1 MKSTSLYSNSNEQ
14 WIYDVFI
21 NFRGEDTRKNFVSHL
36 HAALANLGVNTFL
49 DSDNLL
55 KEKELRDKLVGAIE
69 SSHISIVVFSENYTE
84 SSWCLYE
91 LEKILECRTT
101 YGHVVFPVFYNI
113 DPSVVRHQTGE
124 FGKALELRAK
134 KMYHGNGVV
143 DALSDWK
150 SLLNQA
156 ANLSGWDANNFRNE
170 AELVKSIVK
179 EVLAKLDSSHLSIT
193 EYPVGL
199 EPRIQEVIEFIDD
212 QSNIACMAGIWGMG
226 GSGKTTTAK
235 AIYNQIHRKFEDR
248 SFIENIREVCEKDND
263 GIIRLQEQ
271 LLSDVLKVKVKK
283 IHSITSGTTMIEKRL
298 VRKKVLVVL
307 DDVSTFEQIKAL
319 CGNRKW
325 FASGS
330 VLIVTTRDVHLLKL
344 LKVAH
349 VCTMKEMDEDDSL
362 ELFCWHAFREPI
374 PRKYFGKL
382 SRNVVAY
389 CGGLPLALEVLGS
402 YLYERTIRE
411 WESVLSKLERIP
423 NDQVQEKLKI
433 SYDGLEDDMEKDIF
447 LDICCFFIGKDR
459 AYVAKILNGCGLYA
473 DIGITVLVERSLV
486 KVEKNNKLGMH
497 DLLRDMGREIVR
509 QSSAKNSGNRSRL
522 WFHEDV
528 HDVLT
533 KNMGTE
539 TVEGL
544 VFKSQRT
551 DRVCF
556 NTNSFKEMK
565 KLRLLQLDSVD
576 LIGDYGCLSNQ
587 LRWVK
592 WQGFTSFNY
601 IPDDFYQR
609 NLVAIDL
616 KHSNITQVWNEMML
630 LEKLEILNLSHCKY
644 LRNSPDFSKLPNL
657 EKLIM
662 KDCPNLSDIHPS
674 VGDLNRLVL
683 INLKDCTSLN
693 NLPKKIYQLKSLKT
707 LILSGCSMIDN
718 LEEEVVQ
725 MESLTTLIA
734 KDTGVKE
741 VPYSIV
747 RSKNIAYISLC
758 GFEGLARD
766 VFPSLI
772 WSWMSPTM
780 NPLPRISPFGNMA
793 LSVASINVQNNNLG
807 FLSPMV
813 RSLSQLRTVCI
824 QCRSKIQ
831 LTQELQR
838 ILDDQY
844 DVNLPKS
851 ETSNESQISNLSS
864 RSLLIRMGSCHIGID
879 TLGKSISQG
888 LTAIDSSDFF
898 LPGGNYHSWLA
909 YKGKGPSALFEVPD
923 HQTNGIILR
932 VVYSSIS
939 ENMGVECLTSFLII
953 NYTKCTVKIYKRD
966 TVMSFNSED
975 WKGLTSNLVPGDEVE
990 IFLVFGHGLIVKEIA
1005 VYLIYDQ
1012 SISVEVDLSEEV
1024 KLQPWPK
1031 VDMQPSLNVKAEA
1044 STDAKT
1050 SFQKFK
1056 ESIFTRLPK
1065 IMRTCLGLNEH
1076 GD

>member
-1 MKSTSLYSNSNEQ
+1 MSLKKSWNVALLMVMLFSLY
-14 WIYDVFI
+14 FI
-21 NFRGEDTRKNFVSHL
+21 TSIRRLCGIKPVILEKRWNCGLRKRTMGMGLLMLCRVG
-36 HAALANLGVNTFL
+36 GVCSTKL
-49 DSDNLL
+49 QIC
-55 KEKELRDKLVGAIE
+55 LVGMPI
-69 SSHISIVVFSENYTE
+69 ISV
-84 SSWCLYE
+84 
-91 LEKILECRTT
+91 
-101 YGHVVFPVFYNI
+101 
-113 DPSVVRHQTGE
+113 
-124 FGKALELRAK
+124 
-134 KMYHGNGVV
+134 
-143 DALSDWK
+143 
-150 SLLNQA
+150 
-156 ANLSGWDANNFRNE
+156 
-170 AELVKSIVK
+170 
-179 EVLAKLDSSHLSIT
+179 
-193 EYPVGL
+193 
-199 EPRIQEVIEFIDD
+199 
-212 QSNIACMAGIWGMG
+212 CMAGIWGMG

-248 SFIENIREVCEKDND
+248 SFVENIREVCEKDND

-283 IHSITSGTTMIEKRL
+283 IHSITSGTTKIEKRL
-298 VRKKVLVVL
+298 VRKTVLVVL

-325 FASGS
+325 FGSGS

-349 VCTMKEMDEDDSL
+349 VCTMKEMGEDDSL
-362 ELFCWHAFREPI
+362 ELFCWHAFREPS
-374 PRKYFGKL
+374 PRKYFGIL

-389 CGGLPLALEVLGS
+389 CGGLPLALEILGS
-402 YLYERTIRE
+402 YLYGRTIRE

-486 KVEKNNKLGMH
+486 KVEKNNKLAMH

-509 QSSAKNSGNRSRL
+509 QSSAKSSGNRSRL
-522 WFHEDV
+522 WFHDDV

-533 KNMGTE
+533 KNTGTE

-544 VFKSQRT
+544 VFKLQRT
-551 DRVCF
+551 DRVWF

-565 KLRLLQLDSVD
+565 KLRLLQLDCVD

-601 IPDDFYQR
+601 IPDDFYQQ

-616 KHSNITQVWNEMML
+616 KHSNIRQVWNEMML
-630 LEKLEILNLSHCKY
+630 LEKLEILNLSHSKY
-644 LRNSPDFSKLPNL
+644 LKNSPDFSKLPNL

-683 INLKDCTSLN
+683 INFKDCTSLN
-693 NLPKKIYQLKSLKT
+693 NLPTKIYQLKSLKT
-707 LILSGCSMIDN
+707 LILSGCSKIDN
-718 LEEEVVQ
+718 LEEDVVQ

-758 GFEGLARD
+758 GFEGLSRD

-780 NPLPRISPFGNMA
+780 NSLPRISPFGNKA
-793 LSVASINVQNNNLG
+793 LSVASVNVQNNNVG

-813 RSLSQLRTVCI
+813 RSLSQLRTVWI

-844 DVNLPKS
+844 DVNFTKL
-851 ETSNESQISNLSS
+851 ETSNKSQISNLSS
-864 RSLLIRMGSCHIGID
+864 RSLLIRMGSCHIDND
-879 TLGKSISQG
+879 TFDKSISQG
-888 LTAIDSSDFF
+888 LPANDSSDFF
-898 LPGGNYHSWLA
+898 LPGGNYHSGLA
-909 YKGKGPSALFEVPD
+909 YKGKGPSALFEVPV
-923 HQTNGIILR
+923 HQMKGIILC

-953 NYTKCTVKIYKRD
+953 NYTKCTIKIYKRD
-966 TVMSFNSED
+966 TVMSFNDED
-975 WKGLTSNLVPGDEVE
+975 WKGLTSNMVPGDEVE
-990 IFLVFGHGLIVKEIA
+990 IFLVFGHGLFVKEIA
-1005 VYLIYDQ
+1005 VYLVYDQ
-1012 SISVEVDLSEEV
+1012 SISVEVEQLIIMEV
-1024 KLQPWPK
+1024 ETSTTNLKMDPLEKVNLQPWPR
-1031 VDMQPSLNVKAEA
+1031 VDVQPSPNVKADA
-1044 STDAKT
+1044 ATDAKT
-1050 SFQKFK
+1050 NVSLEVKVQSSQKLNK
-1056 ESIFTRLPK
+1056 SIFTRLPK
-1065 IMRTCLGLNEH
+1065 IMRACLCLKKH